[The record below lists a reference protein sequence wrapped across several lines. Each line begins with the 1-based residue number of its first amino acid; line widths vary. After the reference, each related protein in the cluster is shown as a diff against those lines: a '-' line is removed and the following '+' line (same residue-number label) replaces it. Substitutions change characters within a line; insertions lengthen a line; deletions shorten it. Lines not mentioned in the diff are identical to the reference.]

1 MQSKNKK
8 SEFKESLK
16 NLLAQNA
23 FTERWSRR
31 LNSFRKGERHCFRK
45 KSPQKTAAILCPPEE
60 FQRQR
65 TTIFPRDILV
75 SIVVPLYNTPEDFLK
90 EMIESVRLQSYEN
103 WELILADGSDDADGG
118 AHGSGSDGAGGGA
131 HGSDNDGVG
140 SGAHS
145 SGNAH
150 GAVRTICE
158 NACAADSRIRYKK
171 LEKNLGISGNTNAGL
186 DMAAGNYIGLL
197 DHDDFLHPSALYE
210 AMKAVCEHD
219 ADYVYTDEA
228 AFLDG
233 NVFDVSHRHCKPD
246 FAIDNLRAN
255 NYICHFSVFSAELLK
270 KTGGFRSE
278 YDGSQDFDLILRLTE
293 QAQNVFHVRKIL
305 YFWRSHPASVASDIS
320 AKPYAADAARR
331 AVEAHLKRGCIDA
344 EVTPTDAFP
353 AIFRIRYALCAEPG
367 IGDAPK
373 ISILIPNKDHAD
385 DLRTCVRSI
394 LEKSTYER
402 YELLI
407 IENNSVS
414 EEIFSLYREL
424 EKEERV
430 RVLSYETLSEQ
441 CGKETGNAGQENTSP
456 DHSSGET
463 SGSFN
468 FAELMNFA
476 AKEAS
481 GKYLLLLNNDT
492 EVITPSWM
500 EELLMYGQRPDVA
513 CVGAKLYYG
522 DDTVQ
527 HAGIVI
533 GLGADRAAGHSHY
546 GFDREAVG
554 YMGRLCYAQDVSA
567 VTGACMLIKKSIYEE
582 LGGMDERFAV
592 AYNDVDLCLKAREKG
607 YLNVFTP
614 FSELYHYES
623 RSRGYEESE
632 ERKKRFA
639 QEAALFKEKWAD
651 VIRAGDPYY
660 SPYFSLDRA
669 DFYIEKRS
677 FEAERE

>member
-1 MQSKNKK
+1 MKNPTKQSKNRK
-8 SEFKESLK
+8 SELKESLK
-16 NLLAQNA
+16 SLLAKNA
-23 FTERWSRR
+23 VTERWSRR
-31 LNSFRKGERHCFRK
+31 LNSFRKGERHCLWNR
-45 KSPQKTAAILCPPEE
+45 SPQKTAAILCPPEE
-60 FQRQR
+60 FERQR
-65 TTIFPRDILV
+65 TTAFPRDVLV
-75 SIVVPLYNTPEDFLK
+75 SIVVPLYNTPENFLK

-103 WELILADGSDDADGG
+103 WELILADGSEDAD
-118 AHGSGSDGAGGGA
+118 GSDGAC
-131 HGSDNDGVG
+131 G
-140 SGAHS
+140 SGSARGS
-145 SGNAH
+145 
-150 GAVRTICE
+150 VRTICE
-158 NACAADSRIRYKK
+158 NASAADPRIRYKK

-210 AMKAVCEHD
+210 AVKAICEHG

-233 NVFDVSHRHCKPD
+233 NVFDISHRHCKPD

-255 NYICHFSVFSAELLK
+255 NYICHFSVFSTELLK

-293 QAQNVFHVRKIL
+293 QAKNVYHVRKIL

-320 AKPYAADAARR
+320 AKPYAADAARW
-331 AVEAHLKRGCIDA
+331 AVEDHLKRCRIDA

-353 AIFRIRYALCAEPG
+353 AIFRIRYALEGENPPSKEPV
-367 IGDAPK
+367 K
-373 ISILIPNKDHAD
+373 ISILIPNKDHVD
-385 DLRTCVRSI
+385 DLRSCVRSI
-394 LEKSTYER
+394 LEKSTYDR
-402 YELLI
+402 YEILI

-414 EEIFSLYREL
+414 EETFALYREL

-430 RVLSYETLSEQ
+430 RVLPYKAAPNRRANGNSDAGLAAHSADGDTDAGLTAHSADRNAEAET
-441 CGKETGNAGQENTSP
+441 
-456 DHSSGET
+456 
-463 SGSFN
+463 FN
-468 FAELMNFA
+468 FAKLNNFA
-476 AKEAS
+476 AKEAK
-481 GKYLLLLNNDT
+481 GEYLLLLNNDT

-500 EELLMYGQRPDVA
+500 EELLMYGQRLDVA

-567 VTGACMLIKKSIYEE
+567 VTGACMLMKKSIYEE

-623 RSRGYEESE
+623 RS
-632 ERKKRFA
+632 
-639 QEAALFKEKWAD
+639 
-651 VIRAGDPYY
+651 
-660 SPYFSLDRA
+660 
-669 DFYIEKRS
+669 
-677 FEAERE
+677 

>member
-1 MQSKNKK
+1 M
-8 SEFKESLK
+8 
-16 NLLAQNA
+16 
-23 FTERWSRR
+23 
-31 LNSFRKGERHCFRK
+31 
-45 KSPQKTAAILCPPEE
+45 
-60 FQRQR
+60 
-65 TTIFPRDILV
+65 
-75 SIVVPLYNTPEDFLK
+75 
-90 EMIESVRLQSYEN
+90 
-103 WELILADGSDDADGG
+103 
-118 AHGSGSDGAGGGA
+118 
-131 HGSDNDGVG
+131 
-140 SGAHS
+140 
-145 SGNAH
+145 
-150 GAVRTICE
+150 
-158 NACAADSRIRYKK
+158 
-171 LEKNLGISGNTNAGL
+171 
-186 DMAAGNYIGLL
+186 
-197 DHDDFLHPSALYE
+197 
-210 AMKAVCEHD
+210 
-219 ADYVYTDEA
+219 
-228 AFLDG
+228 
-233 NVFDVSHRHCKPD
+233 
-246 FAIDNLRAN
+246 
-255 NYICHFSVFSAELLK
+255 
-270 KTGGFRSE
+270 
-278 YDGSQDFDLILRLTE
+278 
-293 QAQNVFHVRKIL
+293 RKIL

-331 AVEAHLKRGCIDA
+331 AVEAHLKRCRIDA

-353 AIFRIRYALCAEPG
+353 AIFRIRYALADDNDHSQGSSDTPSADPHSYSDALCTESG
-367 IGDAPK
+367 TGDAPK

-385 DLRTCVRSI
+385 DLRTCVHAI
-394 LEKSTYER
+394 LEKSTYDC
-402 YELLI
+402 YEILI

-414 EEIFSLYREL
+414 EEIFALYREL

-441 CGKETGNAGQENTSP
+441 CREETGNASQENTSP

-468 FAELMNFA
+468 FAKLMNFA
-476 AKEAS
+476 AKEAA

-500 EELLMYGQRPDVA
+500 EEMLMYGQRPDVA

-546 GFDREAVG
+546 GFDRNAVG

-567 VTGACMLIKKSIYEE
+567 VTGACLLIKKSIYEE

-607 YLNVFTP
+607 FLNVFTP